1 MAFMLTKMLHTFTAV
16 LTICGF
22 ILRGYWMMR
31 ESPLLQHRVTK
42 ILPHVIDTL
51 FLLAGIALVW
61 MMGLNVFTQPW
72 LLAKFAGLIAYIVLG
87 TFALKRGKTMEIR
100 VTAFVG
106 ALAVYAWVVGVAISK
121 SPASWL
127 AYFASELECLRTGTS
142 HSSTW
147 RMRYTG
153 LTTSA
158 CRVSTHS
165 LTRSTP
171 LPNKAPASSGVSRAT
186 PAMPP
191 TFR

>member
-127 AYFASELECLRTGTS
+127 AYFAS
-142 HSSTW
+142 
-147 RMRYTG
+147 
-153 LTTSA
+153 
-158 CRVSTHS
+158 
-165 LTRSTP
+165 
-171 LPNKAPASSGVSRAT
+171 
-186 PAMPP
+186 
-191 TFR
+191 